1 MKGVKPDDDFDSIAA
16 KLGIV
21 TPTNKELRILRKIH
35 NIALHLK
42 KNPEERAP
50 LAKAIS
56 EIRGMRV
63 RLHAPDIMRCALMSC
78 MHETPTG
85 MRRADRAAKELLI
98 DILEAA
104 LDSSRNGD

>member
-1 MKGVKPDDDFDSIAA
+1 MKQDDDFDSFAA

-21 TPTNKELRILRKIH
+21 TPTTKELRILRKIH

-50 LAKAIS
+50 LAKALL
-56 EIRGMRV
+56 EIRGVTV
-63 RLHAPDIMRCALMSC
+63 RLHAPDIMQCALMAS
-78 MHETPTG
+78 MHETPKG